1 MIYDNIFLGGNY
13 NELKKKLDQKS
24 VLYKFFLGYSGWGT
38 GQLDEEVKNNS
49 WIVINDFNIDVIFK
63 KINESSWSK
72 LLSSDSFK
80 NKIFSNYPPDPNLN

>member
-1 MIYDNIFLGGNY
+1 MLRLVQVFLLILGY
-13 NELKKKLDQKS
+13 IIIKKLIFQ
-24 VLYKFFLGYSGWGT
+24 VELQ